1 MSNSEKKSLKVSQDI
16 NASVDK
22 VWKIWNDPKD
32 IVKWNPASDHWET
45 SDENNAIKEGE
56 KFYSR
61 KESNNESARL
71 DLEGTYDK
79 VVPED
84 TIAYTMRDGQKVKIQ
99 FEENG
104 ATTTVTTTFDA
115 DEKLPADAQEKSWQ
129 EILDSLK
136 EYVESK

>member
-1 MSNSEKKSLKVSQDI
+1 MSNFEKKSLKVSQDI

-56 KFYSR
+56 KFFSR

-99 FEENG
+99 FEENDT
-104 ATTTVTTTFDA
+104 TTTVTTTFDA